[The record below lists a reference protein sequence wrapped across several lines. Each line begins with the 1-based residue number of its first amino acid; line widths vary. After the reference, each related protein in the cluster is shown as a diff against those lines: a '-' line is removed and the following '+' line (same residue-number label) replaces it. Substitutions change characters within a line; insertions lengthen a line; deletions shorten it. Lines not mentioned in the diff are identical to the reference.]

1 MKPLADRLR
10 PITLDDV
17 VGQKH
22 LIGNNKILRRIIEKK
37 EIPNMIFFGP
47 SGVGKTTIS
56 NIIASQT
63 DKKLFKLNATTASL
77 KDIEDITKS
86 LDSLYGYKGVVL
98 YLDEIQNFNKRQ
110 QQSLLSYLENGQI
123 TLIASTTENPYF
135 SVYSAIISR
144 CLIFEFKPLDSGD
157 IYSGLKNAINTLN
170 EEKSLNITYD
180 IDALKT
186 ISNMSK
192 GDLRKAINILD
203 ILIKSTLKHTI
214 HIDLNSV
221 LELNT
226 ESFFMDESK
235 YYDYIS
241 MLQKSIR
248 GSDTDAS
255 ILALGVL
262 LKTGHFD
269 DIIRRLLV
277 IASEDCGL
285 AMGNMYSS
293 FFSLIQSA
301 KLVGMPEAKII
312 LSHAVILLSTSPKSN
327 SAYTAISRAIDDI
340 EKKDIGSVLNHL
352 KDCHYEGAKKLGVK
366 GYKYPHDYPNN
377 YVKQEYMPENLKG
390 SVYYTP
396 GNNKYEKALKTYWDN
411 IKNHEVN

>member
-1 MKPLADRLR
+1 MRPLADKIR
-10 PITLDDV
+10 PKTLDNV

-56 NIIASQT
+56 NIIVNQT

-77 KDIEDITKS
+77 KDIEDITKN
-86 LDSLYGYKGVVL
+86 LDNLYGYNGVVL

-110 QQSLLSYLENGQI
+110 QQSLLSYIENGQI

-135 SVYSAIISR
+135 SVYSALISR
-144 CLIFEFKPLDSGD
+144 CLIFEFKPLNSDD
-157 IYSGLKNAINTLN
+157 IFLGLKNTINSLN
-170 EEKSLNITYD
+170 EQESLNISYD
-180 IDALKT
+180 IDALKK
-186 ISNMSK
+186 ISILSK

-203 ILIKSTLKHTI
+203 VLIKSNLRHNI
-214 HIDLNSV
+214 HIDLTSV

-226 ESFFMDESK
+226 ESFFMDQSK

-255 ILALGVL
+255 ILALSIL

-293 FFSLIQSA
+293 FFSLINAA
-301 KLVGMPEAKII
+301 KMVGMPEAKII
-312 LSHAVILLSTSPKSN
+312 LAHAVILLSTSPKSN
-327 SAYTAISRAIDDI
+327 SAYVAISKAFNDI
-340 EKKDIGSVLNHL
+340 EKKDIGPVLNHL
-352 KDCHYEGAKKLGVK
+352 RDCHYEGSKKLGIT
-366 GYKYPHDYPNN
+366 GYKYPHDYPNH
-377 YVKQEYMPENLKG
+377 YVKQDYMPDNLKG
-390 SVYYTP
+390 TTYYTP
-396 GNNKYEKALKTYWDN
+396 CDNKYENSLKEYWSK
-411 IKNHEVN
+411 IK

>member
-1 MKPLADRLR
+1 MRPLADKIR
-10 PITLDDV
+10 PKTLDNV

-56 NIIASQT
+56 NIIVNQT

-77 KDIEDITKS
+77 KDIEDITKN
-86 LDSLYGYKGVVL
+86 LDNLYGYNGVVL

-110 QQSLLSYLENGQI
+110 QQSLLSYIENGQI

-135 SVYSAIISR
+135 SVYSALISR
-144 CLIFEFKPLDSGD
+144 CLIFEFKPLNSDD
-157 IYSGLKNAINTLN
+157 IFLGLKNTINSLN
-170 EEKSLNITYD
+170 EQESLNISYD
-180 IDALKT
+180 IDALKK
-186 ISNMSK
+186 ISILSK

-203 ILIKSTLKHTI
+203 VLIKSNLKHNI
-214 HIDLNSV
+214 HIDLTSV

-255 ILALGVL
+255 ILALSVL

-293 FFSLIQSA
+293 FFSLINAA
-301 KLVGMPEAKII
+301 KMVGMPEAKII
-312 LSHAVILLSTSPKSN
+312 LAHAVILLSTSPKSN
-327 SAYTAISRAIDDI
+327 SAYVAISKAFNDI
-340 EKKDIGSVLNHL
+340 EKKDIGPVLNHL
-352 KDCHYEGAKKLGVK
+352 RDCHYEGSKKLGIT
-366 GYKYPHDYPNN
+366 GYKYPHDYPNH
-377 YVKQEYMPENLKG
+377 YVKQDYMPDNLKG
-390 SVYYTP
+390 TTYYTP
-396 GNNKYEKALKTYWDN
+396 CDNKYENSLKEYWSK
-411 IKNHEVN
+411 IK

>member
-1 MKPLADRLR
+1 MRPLADKIR
-10 PITLDDV
+10 PKTLDNV

-22 LIGNNKILRRIIEKK
+22 LIGSNKILRRIIEKK

-56 NIIASQT
+56 NIIVNQT

-77 KDIEDITKS
+77 KDIEDITKN
-86 LDSLYGYKGVVL
+86 LDNLYGYNGVVL

-110 QQSLLSYLENGQI
+110 QQSLLSYIENGQI

-135 SVYSAIISR
+135 SVYSALISR
-144 CLIFEFKPLDSGD
+144 CLIFEFKPLNSDD
-157 IYSGLKNAINTLN
+157 IFFGLKNTINSLN
-170 EEKSLNITYD
+170 EQESLNISYD
-180 IDALKT
+180 IDALKK
-186 ISNMSK
+186 ISILSK

-203 ILIKSTLKHTI
+203 VLIKSNLKHNI
-214 HIDLNSV
+214 HIDLTSV

-255 ILALGVL
+255 ILALSVL

-293 FFSLIQSA
+293 FFSLINAA
-301 KLVGMPEAKII
+301 KMVGMPEAKII
-312 LSHAVILLSTSPKSN
+312 LAHAVILLSTSPKSN
-327 SAYTAISRAIDDI
+327 SAYVAISKAFNDI
-340 EKKDIGSVLNHL
+340 EKKDIGPVLNHL
-352 KDCHYEGAKKLGVK
+352 RDCHYEGSKKLGIT
-366 GYKYPHDYPNN
+366 GYKYPHDYPNH
-377 YVKQEYMPENLKG
+377 YVKQDYMPNNLKG
-390 SVYYTP
+390 TTYYTP
-396 GNNKYEKALKTYWDN
+396 CDNKYENSLKEYWSK
-411 IKNHEVN
+411 IK

>member
-1 MKPLADRLR
+1 MRPLADKIR
-10 PITLDDV
+10 PKTLDNV

-22 LIGNNKILRRIIEKK
+22 LIGSNKILRRIIEKK

-56 NIIASQT
+56 NIIVNQT

-77 KDIEDITKS
+77 KDIEDITKN
-86 LDSLYGYKGVVL
+86 LDNLYGYNGVVL

-110 QQSLLSYLENGQI
+110 QQSLLSYIENGQI

-135 SVYSAIISR
+135 SVYSALISR
-144 CLIFEFKPLDSGD
+144 CLIFEFKPLNSDD
-157 IYSGLKNAINTLN
+157 IFFGLKNTINSLN
-170 EEKSLNITYD
+170 EQESLNISYD
-180 IDALKT
+180 IDALKK
-186 ISNMSK
+186 ISILSK

-203 ILIKSTLKHTI
+203 VLIKSNLKHNI
-214 HIDLNSV
+214 HIDLTSV

-255 ILALGVL
+255 ILALSVL

-293 FFSLIQSA
+293 FFSLINAA
-301 KLVGMPEAKII
+301 KMVGMPEAKII
-312 LSHAVILLSTSPKSN
+312 LAHAVILLSTSPKSN
-327 SAYTAISRAIDDI
+327 SAYVAISKAFNDI
-340 EKKDIGSVLNHL
+340 EKKDIGPVLNHL
-352 KDCHYEGAKKLGVK
+352 RDCHYEGSKKLGIT
-366 GYKYPHDYPNN
+366 GYKYPHDYPNH
-377 YVKQEYMPENLKG
+377 YVKQDYMPNNLKG
-390 SVYYTP
+390 TIYYTP
-396 GNNKYEKALKTYWDN
+396 CDNKYENSLKEYWSK
-411 IKNHEVN
+411 IK

>member
-1 MKPLADRLR
+1 MRPLADKIR
-10 PITLDDV
+10 PKTLDNV

-56 NIIASQT
+56 NIIVNQT

-77 KDIEDITKS
+77 KDIEDITKN
-86 LDSLYGYKGVVL
+86 LDNLYGYNGVVL

-110 QQSLLSYLENGQI
+110 QQSLLSYIENGQI

-135 SVYSAIISR
+135 SVYSALISR
-144 CLIFEFKPLDSGD
+144 CLIFEFKPLNSDD
-157 IYSGLKNAINTLN
+157 IFLGLKNTINSLN
-170 EEKSLNITYD
+170 EQESLNISYD
-180 IDALKT
+180 IDALKK
-186 ISNMSK
+186 ISILSK

-203 ILIKSTLKHTI
+203 VLIKSNLKHNI
-214 HIDLNSV
+214 HIDLTSV

-255 ILALGVL
+255 ILALSVL

-293 FFSLIQSA
+293 FFSLINA
-301 KLVGMPEAKII
+301 DKMVGMPEAKII
-312 LSHAVILLSTSPKSN
+312 LAHAVILLSTSPKSN
-327 SAYTAISRAIDDI
+327 SAYVAISKAFNDI
-340 EKKDIGSVLNHL
+340 EKKDIGPVLNHL
-352 KDCHYEGAKKLGVK
+352 RDCHYEGSKKLGIT
-366 GYKYPHDYPNN
+366 GYKYPHDYPNH
-377 YVKQEYMPENLKG
+377 YVKQDYMPDNLKG
-390 SVYYTP
+390 TTYYTP
-396 GNNKYEKALKTYWDN
+396 CDNKYENSLKEYWSK
-411 IKNHEVN
+411 IK

>member
-1 MKPLADRLR
+1 MRPLADKIR
-10 PITLDDV
+10 PKTLDNV

-56 NIIASQT
+56 NIIVNQI

-77 KDIEDITKS
+77 KDIEDITKN
-86 LDSLYGYKGVVL
+86 LDNLYGYNGVVL

-110 QQSLLSYLENGQI
+110 QQSLLSYIENGQI

-135 SVYSAIISR
+135 SVYSALISR
-144 CLIFEFKPLDSGD
+144 CLIFEFKPLNSDD
-157 IYSGLKNAINTLN
+157 IFLGLKNTINSLN
-170 EEKSLNITYD
+170 EQESLNISYD
-180 IDALKT
+180 IDALKK
-186 ISNMSK
+186 ISILSK

-203 ILIKSTLKHTI
+203 VLIKSNLRHNI
-214 HIDLNSV
+214 HIDLTSV

-226 ESFFMDESK
+226 ESFFMDQSK

-255 ILALGVL
+255 ILALSVL

-293 FFSLIQSA
+293 FFSLINAA
-301 KLVGMPEAKII
+301 KMVGMPEAKII
-312 LSHAVILLSTSPKSN
+312 LAHAVILLSTSPKSN
-327 SAYTAISRAIDDI
+327 SAYVAISKAFNDI
-340 EKKDIGSVLNHL
+340 EKKDIGPVLNHL
-352 KDCHYEGAKKLGVK
+352 RDCHYEGSKKLGIT
-366 GYKYPHDYPNN
+366 GYKYPHDYPNH
-377 YVKQEYMPENLKG
+377 YVKQDYMPDNLKG
-390 SVYYTP
+390 TTYYTP
-396 GNNKYEKALKTYWDN
+396 CDNKYENSLKEYWSK
-411 IKNHEVN
+411 IK

>member
-1 MKPLADRLR
+1 MRPLADKIR
-10 PITLDDV
+10 PKTLDNV

-56 NIIASQT
+56 NIIVNQT

-77 KDIEDITKS
+77 KDIEDITKN
-86 LDSLYGYKGVVL
+86 LDNLYGYNGVVL

-110 QQSLLSYLENGQI
+110 QQSLLSYIENGQI

-135 SVYSAIISR
+135 SVYSALISR
-144 CLIFEFKPLDSGD
+144 CLIFEFKPLNSDD
-157 IYSGLKNAINTLN
+157 IFLGLKNTINSLN
-170 EEKSLNITYD
+170 EQESLNISYD
-180 IDALKT
+180 IDALKK
-186 ISNMSK
+186 ISILSK

-203 ILIKSTLKHTI
+203 VLIKSNLKHNI
-214 HIDLNSV
+214 HIDLTSV

-255 ILALGVL
+255 ILALSVL

-293 FFSLIQSA
+293 FFSLINAA
-301 KLVGMPEAKII
+301 KMVGMPEAKII
-312 LSHAVILLSTSPKSN
+312 LAHAVILLSTSPKSN
-327 SAYTAISRAIDDI
+327 SAYVAISKAFNDI
-340 EKKDIGSVLNHL
+340 EKKDIGPVLNHL
-352 KDCHYEGAKKLGVK
+352 RDCHYEGSKKLGIT
-366 GYKYPHDYPNN
+366 GYKYPHDYPNH
-377 YVKQEYMPENLKG
+377 YVKQDYMPDNLRG
-390 SVYYTP
+390 TTYYTP
-396 GNNKYEKALKTYWDN
+396 CDNKYENSLKEYWSK
-411 IKNHEVN
+411 IK

>member
-1 MKPLADRLR
+1 MKPLADILR
-10 PITLDDV
+10 PKTLDDV

-22 LIGNNKILRRIIEKK
+22 LIGKNKILRRIIEKK

-47 SGVGKTTIS
+47 SGIGKTTIS
-56 NIIASQT
+56 NIIANQT

-86 LDSLYGYKGVVL
+86 LDSLYGYNGVVL

-144 CLIFEFKPLDSGD
+144 CLIFEFKPLDTED
-157 IYSGLKNAINTLN
+157 ICLGIKNAINVLN
-170 EEKSLNITYD
+170 NKDNLNISYD
-180 IDALKT
+180 VEALKT
-186 ISNMSK
+186 ISTMAK

-203 ILIKSTLKHTI
+203 ILIKSNLKHSL
-214 HIDLNSV
+214 HIDLHSI

-235 YYDYIS
+235 YYDYLS

-293 FFSLIQSA
+293 FFSLIQAA
-301 KLVGMPEAKII
+301 KMVGMPEAKII

-327 SAYTAISRAIDDI
+327 SSYTAISKAMSDV
-340 EKKDIGSVLNHL
+340 EKKDIGQVLNHL

-390 SVYYTP
+390 SIYYTP
-396 GNNKYEKALKTYWDN
+396 GNNKYETALKAYWDK
-411 IKNHEVN
+411 IKSQN

>member
-1 MKPLADRLR
+1 MRPLADKIR
-10 PITLDDV
+10 PKTLDNV

-56 NIIASQT
+56 NIIVNQT

-77 KDIEDITKS
+77 KDIEDITKN
-86 LDSLYGYKGVVL
+86 LDNLYGYNGVVL

-110 QQSLLSYLENGQI
+110 QQSLLSYIENGQI

-135 SVYSAIISR
+135 SVYSALISR
-144 CLIFEFKPLDSGD
+144 CLIFEFKPLNSDD
-157 IYSGLKNAINTLN
+157 IFLGLKNTINSLN
-170 EEKSLNITYD
+170 EQESLNISYD
-180 IDALKT
+180 IDALKK
-186 ISNMSK
+186 ISILSK

-203 ILIKSTLKHTI
+203 VLIKSNLRHNI
-214 HIDLNSV
+214 HIDLTSV

-226 ESFFMDESK
+226 ESFFMDQSK

-255 ILALGVL
+255 ILALSVL

-293 FFSLIQSA
+293 FFSLINAA
-301 KLVGMPEAKII
+301 KMVGMPEAKII
-312 LSHAVILLSTSPKSN
+312 LAHAVILLSTSPKSN
-327 SAYTAISRAIDDI
+327 SAYVTISKAFNDI
-340 EKKDIGSVLNHL
+340 EKKDIGPVLNHL
-352 KDCHYEGAKKLGVK
+352 RDCHYEGSKKLGIT
-366 GYKYPHDYPNN
+366 GYKYPHDYPNH
-377 YVKQEYMPENLKG
+377 YVKQDYMPDNLKG
-390 SVYYTP
+390 TTYYTP
-396 GNNKYEKALKTYWDN
+396 CDNKYENSLKEYWSK
-411 IKNHEVN
+411 IK

>member
-1 MKPLADRLR
+1 MRPLADKIR
-10 PITLDDV
+10 PKTLDNV

-56 NIIASQT
+56 NIIVNQT

-77 KDIEDITKS
+77 KDIEDITKN
-86 LDSLYGYKGVVL
+86 LDNLYGYNGVVL

-110 QQSLLSYLENGQI
+110 QQSLLSYIENGQI

-135 SVYSAIISR
+135 SVYSALISR
-144 CLIFEFKPLDSGD
+144 CLIFEFKPLNSDD
-157 IYSGLKNAINTLN
+157 IFLGLKNTINSLN
-170 EEKSLNITYD
+170 EQESLNISYD
-180 IDALKT
+180 IDALKK
-186 ISNMSK
+186 ISILSK

-203 ILIKSTLKHTI
+203 VLIKSNLRHNI
-214 HIDLNSV
+214 HIDLTSV

-226 ESFFMDESK
+226 ESFFMDQSK

-255 ILALGVL
+255 ILALSVL

-293 FFSLIQSA
+293 FFSLINAA
-301 KLVGMPEAKII
+301 KMVGMPEAKII
-312 LSHAVILLSTSPKSN
+312 LAHAVILLSTSPNSN
-327 SAYTAISRAIDDI
+327 SAYVAISKAFNDI
-340 EKKDIGSVLNHL
+340 EKKDIGPVLNHL
-352 KDCHYEGAKKLGVK
+352 RDCHYEGSKKLGIT
-366 GYKYPHDYPNN
+366 GYKYPHDYPNH
-377 YVKQEYMPENLKG
+377 YVKQDYMPDNLKG
-390 SVYYTP
+390 TTYYTP
-396 GNNKYEKALKTYWDN
+396 CDNKYENSLKEYWSK
-411 IKNHEVN
+411 IR

>member
-1 MKPLADRLR
+1 MRPLADKIR
-10 PITLDDV
+10 PKTLDNV

-56 NIIASQT
+56 NIIVNQT

-77 KDIEDITKS
+77 KDIEDITKN
-86 LDSLYGYKGVVL
+86 LDNLYGYNGVVL

-110 QQSLLSYLENGQI
+110 QQSLLSYIENGQI

-135 SVYSAIISR
+135 SVYSALISR
-144 CLIFEFKPLDSGD
+144 CLIFEFKPLNSDD
-157 IYSGLKNAINTLN
+157 IFLGLKNTINSLN
-170 EEKSLNITYD
+170 EQESLNISYD
-180 IDALKT
+180 IDALKK
-186 ISNMSK
+186 ISILSK

-203 ILIKSTLKHTI
+203 VLIKSNLRHNI
-214 HIDLNSV
+214 HIDLTSV

-226 ESFFMDESK
+226 ESFFMDQSK

-255 ILALGVL
+255 ILALSVL

-293 FFSLIQSA
+293 FFSLINAA
-301 KLVGMPEAKII
+301 KMVGMPEAKII
-312 LSHAVILLSTSPKSN
+312 LAHAVILLSTSPKSN
-327 SAYTAISRAIDDI
+327 SAYVAISKAFNDI
-340 EKKDIGSVLNHL
+340 EKKDIGPVLNHL
-352 KDCHYEGAKKLGVK
+352 RDCHYEGSKKLGIT
-366 GYKYPHDYPNN
+366 GYKYPHDYPNH
-377 YVKQEYMPENLKG
+377 YVKQDYMPDNLRG
-390 SVYYTP
+390 TTYYTP
-396 GNNKYEKALKTYWDN
+396 CDNKYENSLKEYWSK
-411 IKNHEVN
+411 IK

>member
-1 MKPLADRLR
+1 MRPLADKIR
-10 PITLDDV
+10 PKTLDNV

-56 NIIASQT
+56 NIIVNQT

-77 KDIEDITKS
+77 KDIEDITKN
-86 LDSLYGYKGVVL
+86 LDNLYGYNGVVL

-110 QQSLLSYLENGQI
+110 QQSLLSYIENGQI

-135 SVYSAIISR
+135 SVYSALISR
-144 CLIFEFKPLDSGD
+144 CLIFEFKPLNSDD
-157 IYSGLKNAINTLN
+157 IFLGLKNTINSLS
-170 EEKSLNITYD
+170 EQESLNISYD
-180 IDALKT
+180 IDALKK
-186 ISNMSK
+186 ISILSK

-203 ILIKSTLKHTI
+203 VLIKSNLRHNI
-214 HIDLNSV
+214 HIDLTSV

-226 ESFFMDESK
+226 ESFFMDQSK

-255 ILALGVL
+255 ILALSIL

-293 FFSLIQSA
+293 FFSLINAA
-301 KLVGMPEAKII
+301 KMVGMPEAKII
-312 LSHAVILLSTSPKSN
+312 LAHAVILLSTSPKSN
-327 SAYTAISRAIDDI
+327 SAYVAISKAFNDI
-340 EKKDIGSVLNHL
+340 EKKDIGPVLNHL
-352 KDCHYEGAKKLGVK
+352 RDCHYEGSKKLGIT
-366 GYKYPHDYPNN
+366 GYKYPHDYPNH
-377 YVKQEYMPENLKG
+377 YVKQDYMPDNLKG
-390 SVYYTP
+390 TTYYTP
-396 GNNKYEKALKTYWDN
+396 CDNKYENSLKEYWSK
-411 IKNHEVN
+411 IK

>member
-10 PITLDDV
+10 PKTLDTV
-17 VGQKH
+17 VGQTH
-22 LIGNNKILRRIIEKK
+22 LIGKNKILRRIIEKK

-56 NIIASQT
+56 NIIANQT

-110 QQSLLSYLENGQI
+110 QQSLLSYLESGQI

-144 CLIFEFKPLDSGD
+144 CLIFEFKPLNSED

-170 EEKSLNITYD
+170 TEESLNITFD
-180 IDALKT
+180 ADALNT
-186 ISNMSK
+186 ISNMAK

-203 ILIKSTLKHTI
+203 VLIKSNLKHNI
-214 HIDLNSV
+214 HIDLDSV

-262 LKTGHFD
+262 LKTGHFE

-301 KLVGMPEAKII
+301 KMVGMPEAKII

-396 GNNKYEKALKTYWDN
+396 GNNKYEKALKAYWN
-411 IKNHEVN
+411 KIKDDTLN

>member
-1 MKPLADRLR
+1 MRPLADKIR
-10 PITLDDV
+10 PKTLDNV

-56 NIIASQT
+56 NIIVNQT

-77 KDIEDITKS
+77 KDIEDITKN
-86 LDSLYGYKGVVL
+86 LDNLYGYNGVVL

-110 QQSLLSYLENGQI
+110 QQSLLSYIENGQI

-135 SVYSAIISR
+135 SVYSALISR
-144 CLIFEFKPLDSGD
+144 CLIFEFKPLNSDD
-157 IYSGLKNAINTLN
+157 IFLGLKNTINSLN
-170 EEKSLNITYD
+170 EQESLNISYD
-180 IDALKT
+180 IDALKK
-186 ISNMSK
+186 ISILSK
-192 GDLRKAINILD
+192 GDLRNAINILD
-203 ILIKSTLKHTI
+203 VLIKSNLRHNI
-214 HIDLNSV
+214 HIDLTSV

-226 ESFFMDESK
+226 ESFFMDQSK

-255 ILALGVL
+255 ILALSVL

-293 FFSLIQSA
+293 FFSLINAA
-301 KLVGMPEAKII
+301 KMVGMPEAKII
-312 LSHAVILLSTSPKSN
+312 LAHAVILLSTSPKSN
-327 SAYTAISRAIDDI
+327 SAYVAISKAFNDI
-340 EKKDIGSVLNHL
+340 EKKDIGPVLNHL
-352 KDCHYEGAKKLGVK
+352 RDCHYEGSKKLGIT
-366 GYKYPHDYPNN
+366 GYKYPHDYPNH
-377 YVKQEYMPENLKG
+377 YVKQDYMPDNLKG
-390 SVYYTP
+390 TTYYTP
-396 GNNKYEKALKTYWDN
+396 CDNKYENSLKEYWSK
-411 IKNHEVN
+411 IK

>member
-1 MKPLADRLR
+1 MKPLADKIR
-10 PITLDDV
+10 PKTLDNV

-56 NIIASQT
+56 NIIVNQT

-77 KDIEDITKS
+77 KDIEDITKN
-86 LDSLYGYKGVVL
+86 LDNLYSYNGVVL

-110 QQSLLSYLENGQI
+110 QQSLLSYIENGQI

-135 SVYSAIISR
+135 SVYSALISR
-144 CLIFEFKPLDSGD
+144 CLIFEFKPLNSDD
-157 IYSGLKNAINTLN
+157 IFLGLKNTINSLN
-170 EEKSLNITYD
+170 EQESLNISYD
-180 IDALKT
+180 IDALKK
-186 ISNMSK
+186 ISILSK

-203 ILIKSTLKHTI
+203 VLIKSNLRHNI
-214 HIDLNSV
+214 HIDLTSV

-226 ESFFMDESK
+226 ESFFMDQSK

-255 ILALGVL
+255 ILALSVL

-293 FFSLIQSA
+293 FFSLINAA
-301 KLVGMPEAKII
+301 KMVGMPEAKII
-312 LSHAVILLSTSPKSN
+312 LAHAVILLSTSPKSN
-327 SAYTAISRAIDDI
+327 SAYVAISKAFNDI
-340 EKKDIGSVLNHL
+340 EKKDIGPVLNHL
-352 KDCHYEGAKKLGVK
+352 RDCHYEGSKKLGIT
-366 GYKYPHDYPNN
+366 GYKYPHDYPNH
-377 YVKQEYMPENLKG
+377 YVKQDYMPDNLKG
-390 SVYYTP
+390 TTYYTP
-396 GNNKYEKALKTYWDN
+396 CNNKYENSLKEYWSK
-411 IKNHEVN
+411 IK

>member
-1 MKPLADRLR
+1 MRPLADKIR
-10 PITLDDV
+10 PKTLDNV

-22 LIGNNKILRRIIEKK
+22 LIGSNKILRRIIEKK

-56 NIIASQT
+56 NIIVNQT

-77 KDIEDITKS
+77 KDIEDITKN
-86 LDSLYGYKGVVL
+86 LDNLYGYNGVVL

-110 QQSLLSYLENGQI
+110 QQSLLSYIENGQI

-135 SVYSAIISR
+135 SVYSALLSR
-144 CLIFEFKPLDSGD
+144 CLIFEFKPLNSDD
-157 IYSGLKNAINTLN
+157 IFLGLKNTINSLN
-170 EEKSLNITYD
+170 EQESLNISYD
-180 IDALKT
+180 IDALKK
-186 ISNMSK
+186 ISILSK

-203 ILIKSTLKHTI
+203 VLIKSNLKHNI
-214 HIDLNSV
+214 HIDLTSV

-255 ILALGVL
+255 ILALSVL

-293 FFSLIQSA
+293 FFSLINAA
-301 KLVGMPEAKII
+301 KMVGMPEAKII
-312 LSHAVILLSTSPKSN
+312 LAHAVILLSTSPKSN
-327 SAYTAISRAIDDI
+327 SAYVAISKAFNDI
-340 EKKDIGSVLNHL
+340 EKKDIGPVLNHL
-352 KDCHYEGAKKLGVK
+352 RDCHYEGSKKLGIT
-366 GYKYPHDYPNN
+366 GYKYPHDYPNH
-377 YVKQEYMPENLKG
+377 YVKQDYMPDNLKG
-390 SVYYTP
+390 TTYYTP
-396 GNNKYEKALKTYWDN
+396 CDNKYENSLKEYWSK
-411 IKNHEVN
+411 IK

>member
-1 MKPLADRLR
+1 MRPLADKIR
-10 PITLDDV
+10 PKTLDNV

-22 LIGNNKILRRIIEKK
+22 LIGSNKILRRIIEKK

-56 NIIASQT
+56 NIIVNQT

-77 KDIEDITKS
+77 KDIEDITKN
-86 LDSLYGYKGVVL
+86 LDNLYGYNGVVL

-110 QQSLLSYLENGQI
+110 QQSLLSYIENGQI

-135 SVYSAIISR
+135 SVYSALISR
-144 CLIFEFKPLDSGD
+144 CLIFEFKPLNSDD
-157 IYSGLKNAINTLN
+157 IFFGLKNTINSLN
-170 EEKSLNITYD
+170 EQESLNISYD
-180 IDALKT
+180 IDALKK
-186 ISNMSK
+186 ISILSK

-203 ILIKSTLKHTI
+203 VLIKSNLKHNI
-214 HIDLNSV
+214 HIDLTSV

-255 ILALGVL
+255 ILALSVL
-262 LKTGHFD
+262 LKTGHFE

-293 FFSLIQSA
+293 FFSLINAA
-301 KLVGMPEAKII
+301 KMVGMPEAKII
-312 LSHAVILLSTSPKSN
+312 LAHAVILLSTSPKSN
-327 SAYTAISRAIDDI
+327 SAYVAISKAFNDI
-340 EKKDIGSVLNHL
+340 EKKDIGPVLNHL
-352 KDCHYEGAKKLGVK
+352 RDCHYEESKKLGIT
-366 GYKYPHDYPNN
+366 GYKYPHDYPNH
-377 YVKQEYMPENLKG
+377 YVKQDYMPNNLKG
-390 SVYYTP
+390 TIYYTP
-396 GNNKYEKALKTYWDN
+396 CDNKYENSLKEYWSK
-411 IKNHEVN
+411 IK

>member
-1 MKPLADRLR
+1 MRPLADKIR
-10 PITLDDV
+10 PKTLDNV

-56 NIIASQT
+56 NIIVNQT

-77 KDIEDITKS
+77 KDIEDITKN
-86 LDSLYGYKGVVL
+86 LDNLYGYNGVVL

-110 QQSLLSYLENGQI
+110 QQSLLSYIENGQI

-135 SVYSAIISR
+135 SVYSALISR
-144 CLIFEFKPLDSGD
+144 CLIFEFKPLNSDD
-157 IYSGLKNAINTLN
+157 IFLGLKNTINSLN
-170 EEKSLNITYD
+170 EQESLNISYD
-180 IDALKT
+180 IDALKK
-186 ISNMSK
+186 ISILSK

-203 ILIKSTLKHTI
+203 VLIKSNLRHNI
-214 HIDLNSV
+214 HIDLTSV

-226 ESFFMDESK
+226 ESFFMDQSR

-255 ILALGVL
+255 ILALSVL

-293 FFSLIQSA
+293 FFSLINAA
-301 KLVGMPEAKII
+301 KMVGMPEAKII
-312 LSHAVILLSTSPKSN
+312 LAHAVILLSTSPKSN
-327 SAYTAISRAIDDI
+327 SAYVAISKAFNDI
-340 EKKDIGSVLNHL
+340 EKKDIGPVLNHL
-352 KDCHYEGAKKLGVK
+352 RDCHYEGSKKLGIT
-366 GYKYPHDYPNN
+366 GYKYPHDYPNH
-377 YVKQEYMPENLKG
+377 YVKQDYMPDNLKG
-390 SVYYTP
+390 TTYYTP
-396 GNNKYEKALKTYWDN
+396 CDNKYENSLKEYWSK
-411 IKNHEVN
+411 IR

>member
-1 MKPLADRLR
+1 MRPLADKIR
-10 PITLDDV
+10 PKTLDNV

-37 EIPNMIFFGP
+37 EISNMIFFGP

-56 NIIASQT
+56 NIIVNQT

-77 KDIEDITKS
+77 KDIEDITKN
-86 LDSLYGYKGVVL
+86 LDNLYGYNGVVL

-110 QQSLLSYLENGQI
+110 QQSLLSYIENGQI

-135 SVYSAIISR
+135 SVYSALISR
-144 CLIFEFKPLDSGD
+144 CLIFEFKPLNSDD
-157 IYSGLKNAINTLN
+157 IFLGLKNTINSLN
-170 EEKSLNITYD
+170 EQESLNISYD
-180 IDALKT
+180 IDALKK
-186 ISNMSK
+186 ISILSK

-203 ILIKSTLKHTI
+203 VFIKSNLRHNI
-214 HIDLNSV
+214 HIDLTSV

-226 ESFFMDESK
+226 KSCFMDQSK

-255 ILALGVL
+255 ILALSVL

-277 IASEDCGL
+277 IASEDCSL

-293 FFSLIQSA
+293 FFSLINAA
-301 KLVGMPEAKII
+301 KMVGMPEAKII
-312 LSHAVILLSTSPKSN
+312 LAHAVILLSTSPKSN
-327 SAYTAISRAIDDI
+327 SAYVAISKAFNDI
-340 EKKDIGSVLNHL
+340 EKKDIGPVLNHL
-352 KDCHYEGAKKLGVK
+352 RDCHYEGSKKLGIT
-366 GYKYPHDYPNN
+366 GYKYPHDYPNH
-377 YVKQEYMPENLKG
+377 YVKQDYMPDNLKG
-390 SVYYTP
+390 TTYYTP
-396 GNNKYEKALKTYWDN
+396 CDNKYENSLKEYWSK
-411 IKNHEVN
+411 IK

>member
-1 MKPLADRLR
+1 MRPLADKIR
-10 PITLDDV
+10 PKTLDNV

-56 NIIASQT
+56 NIIVNQT
-63 DKKLFKLNATTASL
+63 DKNLFKLNATTASL
-77 KDIEDITKS
+77 KDIEDITKN
-86 LDSLYGYKGVVL
+86 LDNLYGYNGVVL

-110 QQSLLSYLENGQI
+110 QQSLLSYIENGQI

-135 SVYSAIISR
+135 SVYSALISR
-144 CLIFEFKPLDSGD
+144 CLIFEFKPLNSDD
-157 IYSGLKNAINTLN
+157 IFLGLKNTINSLN
-170 EEKSLNITYD
+170 EQESLNISYD
-180 IDALKT
+180 IDALKK
-186 ISNMSK
+186 ISILSK

-203 ILIKSTLKHTI
+203 VLIKSNLRHNI
-214 HIDLNSV
+214 HIDLTSV

-226 ESFFMDESK
+226 ESFFMDQSK

-255 ILALGVL
+255 ILALSVL

-293 FFSLIQSA
+293 FFSLINAA
-301 KLVGMPEAKII
+301 KMVGMPEAKII
-312 LSHAVILLSTSPKSN
+312 LAHAVILLSTSPKSN
-327 SAYTAISRAIDDI
+327 SAYVAISKAFNDI
-340 EKKDIGSVLNHL
+340 EKKDIGPVLNHL
-352 KDCHYEGAKKLGVK
+352 RDCHYEGSKKLGIT
-366 GYKYPHDYPNN
+366 GYKYPHDYPNH
-377 YVKQEYMPENLKG
+377 YVKQDYMPDNLKG
-390 SVYYTP
+390 TTYYTP
-396 GNNKYEKALKTYWDN
+396 CDNKYENSLKEYWSK
-411 IKNHEVN
+411 IK

>member
-1 MKPLADRLR
+1 MRPLADKIR
-10 PITLDDV
+10 PKTLDNV

-56 NIIASQT
+56 NIIVNQT

-77 KDIEDITKS
+77 KDIEDITKN
-86 LDSLYGYKGVVL
+86 LDNLYGYNGVVL

-110 QQSLLSYLENGQI
+110 QQSLLSYIENGQI

-135 SVYSAIISR
+135 SVYSALISR
-144 CLIFEFKPLDSGD
+144 CLIFEFKPLNSDD
-157 IYSGLKNAINTLN
+157 IFLGLKNTINSLN
-170 EEKSLNITYD
+170 EQESLNISYD
-180 IDALKT
+180 IDALKK
-186 ISNMSK
+186 ISILSK

-203 ILIKSTLKHTI
+203 VLIKSNLKHNI
-214 HIDLNSV
+214 HIDLTSV

-255 ILALGVL
+255 ILALSVL

-293 FFSLIQSA
+293 FFSLINAA
-301 KLVGMPEAKII
+301 KMVGMPEAKII
-312 LSHAVILLSTSPKSN
+312 LAHAVILLSTSPKSN
-327 SAYTAISRAIDDI
+327 SAYVAISKAFNDI
-340 EKKDIGSVLNHL
+340 EKKDIGPVLNHL
-352 KDCHYEGAKKLGVK
+352 RNCHYEGSKKLGIT
-366 GYKYPHDYPNN
+366 GYKYPHDYPNH
-377 YVKQEYMPENLKG
+377 YVKQDYMPDNLKG
-390 SVYYTP
+390 TTYYTP
-396 GNNKYEKALKTYWDN
+396 CDNKYENSLKEYWSK
-411 IKNHEVN
+411 IK

>member
-1 MKPLADRLR
+1 MRPLADKIR
-10 PITLDDV
+10 PKTLDNV

-56 NIIASQT
+56 NIIVNQT

-77 KDIEDITKS
+77 KDIEDITKN
-86 LDSLYGYKGVVL
+86 LDNLYGYNGVVL

-110 QQSLLSYLENGQI
+110 QQSLLSYIENGQI

-135 SVYSAIISR
+135 SVYSALISR
-144 CLIFEFKPLDSGD
+144 CLIFEFKPLNSDD
-157 IYSGLKNAINTLN
+157 IFLGLKNTINSLN
-170 EEKSLNITYD
+170 EQESLNISYD
-180 IDALKT
+180 IDALKK
-186 ISNMSK
+186 ISILSK

-203 ILIKSTLKHTI
+203 VLIKSNLKHNI
-214 HIDLNSV
+214 HIDLTSV

-255 ILALGVL
+255 ILALSIL

-293 FFSLIQSA
+293 FFSLINAA
-301 KLVGMPEAKII
+301 KMVGMPEAKII
-312 LSHAVILLSTSPKSN
+312 LAHAVILLSTSPKSN
-327 SAYTAISRAIDDI
+327 SAYVAISKAFNDI
-340 EKKDIGSVLNHL
+340 EKKDIGPVLNHL
-352 KDCHYEGAKKLGVK
+352 RNCHYEGSKKLGIT
-366 GYKYPHDYPNN
+366 GYKYPHDYPNH
-377 YVKQEYMPENLKG
+377 YVKQDYMPDNLKG
-390 SVYYTP
+390 TTYYTP
-396 GNNKYEKALKTYWDN
+396 CYNKYENSLKEYWSK
-411 IKNHEVN
+411 IK

>member
-10 PITLDDV
+10 PKTLDEV

-22 LIGNNKILRRIIEKK
+22 LIGNNKILNRIIKNK
-37 EIPNMIFFGP
+37 QIPNMIFFGP

-56 NIIASQT
+56 NIIANQT

-77 KDIEDITKS
+77 KDIEEITKS
-86 LDSLYGYKGVVL
+86 LDTLYGFNGIVL

-135 SVYSAIISR
+135 SVYSSILSR
-144 CLIFEFKPLDSGD
+144 CLIFEFKPLDNED
-157 IYSGLKNAINTLN
+157 IVLGLKNAISTLKN
-170 EEKSLNITYD
+170 EINITYD
-180 IDALKT
+180 IGALKT
-186 ISNMSK
+186 ISNIAK
-192 GDLRKAINILD
+192 GDLRKALNILD
-203 ILIKSTLKHTI
+203 ILIKSNLNHEI
-214 HIDLNSV
+214 HIDLDSV

-226 ESFFMDESK
+226 NSFFMDESK

-248 GSDTDAS
+248 GSDVDAS

-269 DIIRRLLV
+269 DIIRRLLI

-285 AMGNMYSS
+285 AMGNMYST
-293 FFSLIQSA
+293 FFSLINAA
-301 KLVGMPEAKII
+301 KMVGMPEARII

-327 SAYTAISRAIDDI
+327 SAYTAISKAFYDI
-340 EKKDIGSVLNHL
+340 ENKDIGPVLNHL
-352 KDCHYEGAKKLGVK
+352 KDCHYDGAKKLGVT

-377 YVKQEYMPENLKG
+377 YVKQDYMPDNLKG
-390 SVYYTP
+390 TIYYTP
-396 GNNKYEKALKTYWDN
+396 CDNKYENSLKNYWDK
-411 IKNHEVN
+411 IKNNNSN

>member
-1 MKPLADRLR
+1 MRPLADKIR
-10 PITLDDV
+10 PKTLDNV

-56 NIIASQT
+56 NIIVNQT

-77 KDIEDITKS
+77 KDIEDITKN
-86 LDSLYGYKGVVL
+86 LDNLYGYNGVVL

-110 QQSLLSYLENGQI
+110 QQSLLSYIENGQI

-135 SVYSAIISR
+135 SVYSALISR
-144 CLIFEFKPLDSGD
+144 CLIFEFKLLNSDD
-157 IYSGLKNAINTLN
+157 IFLGLKNTINSLN
-170 EEKSLNITYD
+170 EQESLNISYD
-180 IDALKT
+180 IDALKK
-186 ISNMSK
+186 ISILSK

-203 ILIKSTLKHTI
+203 VLIKSNLKHNI
-214 HIDLNSV
+214 HIDLTSV

-255 ILALGVL
+255 ILALSVL

-293 FFSLIQSA
+293 FFSLINAA
-301 KLVGMPEAKII
+301 KMVGMPEAKII
-312 LSHAVILLSTSPKSN
+312 LAHAVILLSTSPKSN
-327 SAYTAISRAIDDI
+327 SAYVAISKAFNDI
-340 EKKDIGSVLNHL
+340 EKKDIGPVLNHL
-352 KDCHYEGAKKLGVK
+352 RDCHYEGSKKLGIT
-366 GYKYPHDYPNN
+366 GYKYPHDYPNH
-377 YVKQEYMPENLKG
+377 YVKQDYMPDNLKG
-390 SVYYTP
+390 TTYYTP
-396 GNNKYEKALKTYWDN
+396 CDNKYENSLKEYWSK
-411 IKNHEVN
+411 IK

>member
-1 MKPLADRLR
+1 MRPLADKIR
-10 PITLDDV
+10 PKTLDNV

-56 NIIASQT
+56 NIIVNQT

-77 KDIEDITKS
+77 KDIEDITKN
-86 LDSLYGYKGVVL
+86 LDNLYGYNGVVL

-110 QQSLLSYLENGQI
+110 QQSLLSYIENGQI

-135 SVYSAIISR
+135 SVYSALISR
-144 CLIFEFKPLDSGD
+144 CLIFEFKPLNSDD
-157 IYSGLKNAINTLN
+157 IFLGLKNTINSLN
-170 EEKSLNITYD
+170 EQESLNISYD
-180 IDALKT
+180 IDALKK
-186 ISNMSK
+186 ISILSK

-203 ILIKSTLKHTI
+203 VLIKSNLRHNI
-214 HIDLNSV
+214 HIDLTSV

-226 ESFFMDESK
+226 ESFFMDQSK

-255 ILALGVL
+255 ILALSVL

-293 FFSLIQSA
+293 FFSLINAA
-301 KLVGMPEAKII
+301 KMVGMPEAKII
-312 LSHAVILLSTSPKSN
+312 LAHAVILLSTSPKSN
-327 SAYTAISRAIDDI
+327 SAYVAISKAFNDI
-340 EKKDIGSVLNHL
+340 EKKDIRPVLNHL
-352 KDCHYEGAKKLGVK
+352 RDCHYEGSKKLGIT
-366 GYKYPHDYPNN
+366 GYKYPHDYPNH
-377 YVKQEYMPENLKG
+377 YVKQDYMPDNLKG
-390 SVYYTP
+390 TTYYTP
-396 GNNKYEKALKTYWDN
+396 CDNKYENSLKEYWSK
-411 IKNHEVN
+411 IK

>member
-1 MKPLADRLR
+1 MRPLADKIR
-10 PITLDDV
+10 PKTLDDV

-56 NIIASQT
+56 NIIVNQT

-77 KDIEDITKS
+77 KDIEDITKN
-86 LDSLYGYKGVVL
+86 LDNLYGYNGVVL

-110 QQSLLSYLENGQI
+110 QQSLLSYIENGQI

-135 SVYSAIISR
+135 SVYSALISR
-144 CLIFEFKPLDSGD
+144 CLIFEFKPLNSDD
-157 IYSGLKNAINTLN
+157 IFLGLKNTINSLN
-170 EEKSLNITYD
+170 EQESLNISYD
-180 IDALKT
+180 IDALKK
-186 ISNMSK
+186 ISILSK

-203 ILIKSTLKHTI
+203 VLIKSNLRHNI
-214 HIDLNSV
+214 HIDLTSV

-226 ESFFMDESK
+226 ESFFMDQSK

-255 ILALGVL
+255 ILALSVL

-293 FFSLIQSA
+293 FFSLINAA
-301 KLVGMPEAKII
+301 KMVGMPEAKII
-312 LSHAVILLSTSPKSN
+312 LAHAVILLSTSPKSN
-327 SAYTAISRAIDDI
+327 SAYVAISKAFNDI
-340 EKKDIGSVLNHL
+340 EKKDIGPVLNHL
-352 KDCHYEGAKKLGVK
+352 RDCHYEGSKKLGIT
-366 GYKYPHDYPNN
+366 GYKYPHDYPNH
-377 YVKQEYMPENLKG
+377 YVKQDYMPDNLKG
-390 SVYYTP
+390 TTYYTP
-396 GNNKYEKALKTYWDN
+396 CDNKYENSLKEYWSK
-411 IKNHEVN
+411 IK

>member
-1 MKPLADRLR
+1 MRPLADKIR
-10 PITLDDV
+10 PKTLDNV

-56 NIIASQT
+56 NIIVNQT

-77 KDIEDITKS
+77 KDIEDITKN
-86 LDSLYGYKGVVL
+86 LDNLYGYNGVVL

-110 QQSLLSYLENGQI
+110 QQSLLSYIENGQI

-135 SVYSAIISR
+135 SVYSALISR
-144 CLIFEFKPLDSGD
+144 CLIFEFKPLNSDD
-157 IYSGLKNAINTLN
+157 IFLGLKNTINSLN
-170 EEKSLNITYD
+170 EQESLNISYD
-180 IDALKT
+180 IDALKK
-186 ISNMSK
+186 ISILSK

-203 ILIKSTLKHTI
+203 VLIKSNLRHNI
-214 HIDLNSV
+214 HIDLTSV

-226 ESFFMDESK
+226 ESFFMDQSK

-255 ILALGVL
+255 ILALSVL

-293 FFSLIQSA
+293 FFSLINAA
-301 KLVGMPEAKII
+301 KMVGMPEAKII
-312 LSHAVILLSTSPKSN
+312 LAHAVILLSTSPKSN
-327 SAYTAISRAIDDI
+327 SAYVAISKAFNDI
-340 EKKDIGSVLNHL
+340 EKKDIGPVLNHL
-352 KDCHYEGAKKLGVK
+352 RDCYYEGSKKLGIT
-366 GYKYPHDYPNN
+366 GYKYPHDYPNH
-377 YVKQEYMPENLKG
+377 YVKQDYMPDNLKG
-390 SVYYTP
+390 TTYYTP
-396 GNNKYEKALKTYWDN
+396 CDNKYENSLKEYWSK
-411 IKNHEVN
+411 IK

>member
-1 MKPLADRLR
+1 MRPLADEIR
-10 PITLDDV
+10 PKTLDNV

-56 NIIASQT
+56 NIIVNQT

-77 KDIEDITKS
+77 KDIEDITKN
-86 LDSLYGYKGVVL
+86 LDNLYGYNGVVL

-110 QQSLLSYLENGQI
+110 QQSLLSYIENGQI

-135 SVYSAIISR
+135 SVYSALISR
-144 CLIFEFKPLDSGD
+144 CLIFEFKPLNSDD
-157 IYSGLKNAINTLN
+157 IFLGLKNTINSLN
-170 EEKSLNITYD
+170 EQESLNISYD
-180 IDALKT
+180 IDALKK
-186 ISNMSK
+186 ISILSK

-203 ILIKSTLKHTI
+203 VLIKSNLRHNI
-214 HIDLNSV
+214 HIDLTSV

-226 ESFFMDESK
+226 ESFFMDQSK

-255 ILALGVL
+255 ILALSVL

-293 FFSLIQSA
+293 FFSLINAA
-301 KLVGMPEAKII
+301 KMVGMPEAKII
-312 LSHAVILLSTSPKSN
+312 LAHAVILLSTSPKSN
-327 SAYTAISRAIDDI
+327 SAYVAISKAFNDI
-340 EKKDIGSVLNHL
+340 EKKDIGPVLNHL
-352 KDCHYEGAKKLGVK
+352 RDCHYEGSKKLGIT
-366 GYKYPHDYPNN
+366 GYKYPHDYPNH
-377 YVKQEYMPENLKG
+377 YVKQDYMPDNLKG
-390 SVYYTP
+390 TTYYTP
-396 GNNKYEKALKTYWDN
+396 CDNKYENSLKEYWSK
-411 IKNHEVN
+411 IK

>member
-1 MKPLADRLR
+1 MRPLADKIR
-10 PITLDDV
+10 PKTLDNV

-22 LIGNNKILRRIIEKK
+22 LIGSNKILRRIIEKK

-56 NIIASQT
+56 NIIVNQT

-77 KDIEDITKS
+77 KDIEDITKN
-86 LDSLYGYKGVVL
+86 LDNLYGYNGVVL

-110 QQSLLSYLENGQI
+110 QQSLLSYIENGQI

-135 SVYSAIISR
+135 SVYSALISR
-144 CLIFEFKPLDSGD
+144 CLIFEFKLLNSDD
-157 IYSGLKNAINTLN
+157 IFFGLKNTINSLN
-170 EEKSLNITYD
+170 EQESLNISYD
-180 IDALKT
+180 IDALKK
-186 ISNMSK
+186 ISILSK

-203 ILIKSTLKHTI
+203 VLIKSNLKHNI
-214 HIDLNSV
+214 HIDLTSV

-255 ILALGVL
+255 ILALSVL

-293 FFSLIQSA
+293 FFSLINAA
-301 KLVGMPEAKII
+301 KMVGMPEAKII
-312 LSHAVILLSTSPKSN
+312 LAHAVILLSTSPKSN
-327 SAYTAISRAIDDI
+327 SAYVAISKAFNDI
-340 EKKDIGSVLNHL
+340 EKKDIGPVLNHL
-352 KDCHYEGAKKLGVK
+352 RDCHYEGSKKLGIT
-366 GYKYPHDYPNN
+366 GYKYPHDYPNH
-377 YVKQEYMPENLKG
+377 YVKQDYMPNNLKG
-390 SVYYTP
+390 TIYYTP
-396 GNNKYEKALKTYWDN
+396 CDNKYENSLKEYWSK
-411 IKNHEVN
+411 IK

>member
-1 MKPLADRLR
+1 MRPLADKIR
-10 PITLDDV
+10 PKTLDNV

-56 NIIASQT
+56 NIIVNQT

-77 KDIEDITKS
+77 KDIEDITKN
-86 LDSLYGYKGVVL
+86 LDNLYGYNGVVL

-110 QQSLLSYLENGQI
+110 QQSLLSYIENGQI

-135 SVYSAIISR
+135 SVYSALISR
-144 CLIFEFKPLDSGD
+144 CLIFEFKPLNSDD
-157 IYSGLKNAINTLN
+157 IFFGLKNTINSLN
-170 EEKSLNITYD
+170 EQESLNISYD
-180 IDALKT
+180 IDALKK
-186 ISNMSK
+186 ISILSK

-203 ILIKSTLKHTI
+203 VLIKSNLKHNI
-214 HIDLNSV
+214 HIDLTSV

-255 ILALGVL
+255 ILALSVL

-293 FFSLIQSA
+293 FFSLINAA
-301 KLVGMPEAKII
+301 KMVGMPEAKII
-312 LSHAVILLSTSPKSN
+312 LAHAVILLSTSPKSN
-327 SAYTAISRAIDDI
+327 SAYVAISKAFNDI
-340 EKKDIGSVLNHL
+340 EKKDIGPVLNHL
-352 KDCHYEGAKKLGVK
+352 RDCHYEGSKKLGIT
-366 GYKYPHDYPNN
+366 GYKYPHDYPNH
-377 YVKQEYMPENLKG
+377 YVKQDYMPDNLRG
-390 SVYYTP
+390 TTYYTP
-396 GNNKYEKALKTYWDN
+396 CDNKYENSLKEYWSK
-411 IKNHEVN
+411 IK

>member
-1 MKPLADRLR
+1 MRPLADKIR
-10 PITLDDV
+10 PKTLDNV

-56 NIIASQT
+56 NIIVNQT

-77 KDIEDITKS
+77 KDIEDITKN
-86 LDSLYGYKGVVL
+86 LDNLYGYNGVVL

-110 QQSLLSYLENGQI
+110 QQSLLSYIENGQI

-135 SVYSAIISR
+135 SVYSALISR
-144 CLIFEFKPLDSGD
+144 CLIFEFKPLNSDD
-157 IYSGLKNAINTLN
+157 IFLGLKNTINSLN
-170 EEKSLNITYD
+170 EQESLNISYD
-180 IDALKT
+180 IDALKK
-186 ISNMSK
+186 ISILSK

-203 ILIKSTLKHTI
+203 VLIKSNLRHNI
-214 HIDLNSV
+214 HIDLTSV

-226 ESFFMDESK
+226 ESFFMDQSK

-255 ILALGVL
+255 ILALSVV

-293 FFSLIQSA
+293 FFSLINAA
-301 KLVGMPEAKII
+301 KMVGMPEAKII
-312 LSHAVILLSTSPKSN
+312 LAHAVILLSTSPKSN
-327 SAYTAISRAIDDI
+327 SAYVAISKAFNDI
-340 EKKDIGSVLNHL
+340 EKKDIGPVLNHL
-352 KDCHYEGAKKLGVK
+352 RDCHYEGSKKLGIT
-366 GYKYPHDYPNN
+366 GYKYPHDYPNH
-377 YVKQEYMPENLKG
+377 YVKQDYMPDNLKG
-390 SVYYTP
+390 TTYYTP
-396 GNNKYEKALKTYWDN
+396 CNNKYENSLKEYWSK
-411 IKNHEVN
+411 IK

>member
-1 MKPLADRLR
+1 MRPLADKIR
-10 PITLDDV
+10 PKTLDNV

-56 NIIASQT
+56 NIIVNQT

-77 KDIEDITKS
+77 KDIEDITKN
-86 LDSLYGYKGVVL
+86 LDNLYGYNGVVL

-110 QQSLLSYLENGQI
+110 QQSLLSYIENGQI

-135 SVYSAIISR
+135 SVYSALISR
-144 CLIFEFKPLDSGD
+144 CLIFEFKPLNSDD
-157 IYSGLKNAINTLN
+157 IFLGLKNTINSLN
-170 EEKSLNITYD
+170 EQESLNISYD
-180 IDALKT
+180 IDALKK
-186 ISNMSK
+186 ISILSK

-203 ILIKSTLKHTI
+203 VFIKSNLRHNI
-214 HIDLNSV
+214 HIDLTSV

-226 ESFFMDESK
+226 ESFFMDQSK

-255 ILALGVL
+255 ILALSVL

-293 FFSLIQSA
+293 FFSLINAA
-301 KLVGMPEAKII
+301 KMVGMPEAKII
-312 LSHAVILLSTSPKSN
+312 LAHAVILLSTSPKSN
-327 SAYTAISRAIDDI
+327 SAYVAISKAFNDI
-340 EKKDIGSVLNHL
+340 EKKDIGPVLNHL
-352 KDCHYEGAKKLGVK
+352 RDCHYEGSKKLGIT
-366 GYKYPHDYPNN
+366 GYKYPHDYPNH
-377 YVKQEYMPENLKG
+377 YVKQDYMPDNLKG
-390 SVYYTP
+390 TTYYTP
-396 GNNKYEKALKTYWDN
+396 CDNKYENSLKEYWSK
-411 IKNHEVN
+411 IK

>member
-1 MKPLADRLR
+1 MRPLADKIR
-10 PITLDDV
+10 PKTLDNV

-56 NIIASQT
+56 NIIVNQT

-77 KDIEDITKS
+77 KDIEDITKN
-86 LDSLYGYKGVVL
+86 LDNLYGYNSVVL

-110 QQSLLSYLENGQI
+110 QQSLLSYIENGQI

-135 SVYSAIISR
+135 SVYSALISR
-144 CLIFEFKPLDSGD
+144 CLIFEFKPLNSDD
-157 IYSGLKNAINTLN
+157 IFLGLKNTINSLN
-170 EEKSLNITYD
+170 EQESLNISYD
-180 IDALKT
+180 IDALKK
-186 ISNMSK
+186 ISILSK

-203 ILIKSTLKHTI
+203 VLIKSNLRHNI
-214 HIDLNSV
+214 HIDLTSV

-226 ESFFMDESK
+226 ESFFMDQSK

-255 ILALGVL
+255 ILALSVL

-293 FFSLIQSA
+293 FFSLINAA
-301 KLVGMPEAKII
+301 KMVGMPEAKII
-312 LSHAVILLSTSPKSN
+312 LAHAVILLSTSPKSN
-327 SAYTAISRAIDDI
+327 SAYVAISKAFNDI
-340 EKKDIGSVLNHL
+340 EKKDIGPVLNHL
-352 KDCHYEGAKKLGVK
+352 RDCHYEGSKKLGIT
-366 GYKYPHDYPNN
+366 GYKYPHDYPNH
-377 YVKQEYMPENLKG
+377 YVKQDYMPDNLKG
-390 SVYYTP
+390 TTYYTP
-396 GNNKYEKALKTYWDN
+396 CDNKYENSLKEYWSK
-411 IKNHEVN
+411 IK

>member
-1 MKPLADRLR
+1 MRPLADKIR
-10 PITLDDV
+10 PKTLDNV

-56 NIIASQT
+56 NIIVNQT

-77 KDIEDITKS
+77 KDIEDITKN
-86 LDSLYGYKGVVL
+86 LDNLYGYNGVVL

-110 QQSLLSYLENGQI
+110 QQSLLSYIENGQI

-135 SVYSAIISR
+135 SVYSALISR
-144 CLIFEFKPLDSGD
+144 CLIFEFKPLNSDD
-157 IYSGLKNAINTLN
+157 IFLGLKNTINSLN
-170 EEKSLNITYD
+170 EQESLNISYD
-180 IDALKT
+180 IDALKK
-186 ISNMSK
+186 ISILSK

-203 ILIKSTLKHTI
+203 VLIKSNLRHNI
-214 HIDLNSV
+214 HIDLTSV

-226 ESFFMDESK
+226 ESFFMDQSK

-255 ILALGVL
+255 ILALSVL

-293 FFSLIQSA
+293 FFSLINAA
-301 KLVGMPEAKII
+301 KMVGMPEAKII
-312 LSHAVILLSTSPKSN
+312 LAHAVILLSTSPKSN
-327 SAYTAISRAIDDI
+327 SAYVAISKAFNDI
-340 EKKDIGSVLNHL
+340 EKKDIGPVLNHL
-352 KDCHYEGAKKLGVK
+352 RDCHYEESKKLGIT
-366 GYKYPHDYPNN
+366 GYKYPHDYPNH
-377 YVKQEYMPENLKG
+377 YVKQDYMPDNLKG
-390 SVYYTP
+390 TTYYTP
-396 GNNKYEKALKTYWDN
+396 CDNKYENSLKEYWSK
-411 IKNHEVN
+411 IK

>member
-1 MKPLADRLR
+1 MRPLADKIR
-10 PITLDDV
+10 PKTLDNV

-56 NIIASQT
+56 NIIVNQT

-77 KDIEDITKS
+77 KDIEDITKN
-86 LDSLYGYKGVVL
+86 LDNLYGYNGVVL

-110 QQSLLSYLENGQI
+110 QQSLLSYIENGQI

-135 SVYSAIISR
+135 SVYSALISR
-144 CLIFEFKPLDSGD
+144 CLIFEFKPLNSDD
-157 IYSGLKNAINTLN
+157 IFLGLKNTINSLN
-170 EEKSLNITYD
+170 EQESLNISYD
-180 IDALKT
+180 IDALKK
-186 ISNMSK
+186 ISILSK

-203 ILIKSTLKHTI
+203 VFIKSNLRHNI
-214 HIDLNSV
+214 HIDLTSV

-226 ESFFMDESK
+226 KSCFMDQSK

-255 ILALGVL
+255 ILALSVL

-293 FFSLIQSA
+293 FFSLINAA
-301 KLVGMPEAKII
+301 KMVGMPEAKII
-312 LSHAVILLSTSPKSN
+312 LAHAVILLSTSPKSN
-327 SAYTAISRAIDDI
+327 SAYVAISKAFNDI
-340 EKKDIGSVLNHL
+340 EKKDIGPVLNHL
-352 KDCHYEGAKKLGVK
+352 RDCHYEGSKKLGIT
-366 GYKYPHDYPNN
+366 GYKYPHDYPNH
-377 YVKQEYMPENLKG
+377 YVKQDYMPDNLKG
-390 SVYYTP
+390 TTYYTP
-396 GNNKYEKALKTYWDN
+396 CDNKYENSLKEYWSK
-411 IKNHEVN
+411 IK

>member
-1 MKPLADRLR
+1 MRPLADKIR
-10 PITLDDV
+10 PKTLDNV

-37 EIPNMIFFGP
+37 EISNMIFFGP

-56 NIIASQT
+56 NIIVNQT

-77 KDIEDITKS
+77 KDIEDITKN
-86 LDSLYGYKGVVL
+86 LDNLYGYNGVVL

-110 QQSLLSYLENGQI
+110 QQSLLSYIENGQI

-135 SVYSAIISR
+135 SVYSALISR
-144 CLIFEFKPLDSGD
+144 CLIFEFKPLNSDD
-157 IYSGLKNAINTLN
+157 IFLGLKNTINSLN
-170 EEKSLNITYD
+170 EQESLNISYD
-180 IDALKT
+180 IDALKK
-186 ISNMSK
+186 ISILSK

-203 ILIKSTLKHTI
+203 VLIKSNLRHNI
-214 HIDLNSV
+214 HIDLTSV

-226 ESFFMDESK
+226 ESFFMDQSK

-255 ILALGVL
+255 ILALSVL

-293 FFSLIQSA
+293 FFSLINAA
-301 KLVGMPEAKII
+301 KMVGMPEAKII
-312 LSHAVILLSTSPKSN
+312 LAHAVILLSTSPKSN
-327 SAYTAISRAIDDI
+327 SAYVAISKAFNDI
-340 EKKDIGSVLNHL
+340 EKKDIGPVLNHL
-352 KDCHYEGAKKLGVK
+352 RDCHYEGSKKLGIT
-366 GYKYPHDYPNN
+366 GYKYPHDYPNH
-377 YVKQEYMPENLKG
+377 YVKQDYMPDNLKG
-390 SVYYTP
+390 TTYYTP
-396 GNNKYEKALKTYWDN
+396 CDNKYENSLKEYWSK
-411 IKNHEVN
+411 IK

>member
-1 MKPLADRLR
+1 MRPLADKIR
-10 PITLDDV
+10 PKTLDNV

-56 NIIASQT
+56 NIIVNQT

-77 KDIEDITKS
+77 KDIEDITKN
-86 LDSLYGYKGVVL
+86 LDNLYGYNGVVL

-110 QQSLLSYLENGQI
+110 QQSLLSYIENGQI

-135 SVYSAIISR
+135 SVYSALISR
-144 CLIFEFKPLDSGD
+144 CLIFEFKPLNSDD
-157 IYSGLKNAINTLN
+157 IFLGLKNTINSLN
-170 EEKSLNITYD
+170 EQESLNISYD
-180 IDALKT
+180 IDALKK
-186 ISNMSK
+186 ISILSK

-203 ILIKSTLKHTI
+203 VLIKSNLRHNI
-214 HIDLNSV
+214 HIDLTSV

-255 ILALGVL
+255 ILALSVL

-293 FFSLIQSA
+293 FFSLINAA
-301 KLVGMPEAKII
+301 KMVGMPEAKII
-312 LSHAVILLSTSPKSN
+312 LAHAVILLSTSPKSN
-327 SAYTAISRAIDDI
+327 SAYVAISKAFNDI
-340 EKKDIGSVLNHL
+340 EKKDIGPVLNHL
-352 KDCHYEGAKKLGVK
+352 RDCHYEGSKKLGIT
-366 GYKYPHDYPNN
+366 GYKYPHDYPNH
-377 YVKQEYMPENLKG
+377 YVKQDYMPDNLKG
-390 SVYYTP
+390 TTYYTP
-396 GNNKYEKALKTYWDN
+396 CDNKYENSLKEYWSK
-411 IKNHEVN
+411 IK

>member
-1 MKPLADRLR
+1 MRPLADKIR
-10 PITLDDV
+10 PKTLDNV

-22 LIGNNKILRRIIEKK
+22 LIGSNKILRRIIEKK

-56 NIIASQT
+56 NIIVNQT

-77 KDIEDITKS
+77 KDIEDITKN
-86 LDSLYGYKGVVL
+86 LDNLYGYNGVVL

-110 QQSLLSYLENGQI
+110 QQSLLSYIENGQI

-135 SVYSAIISR
+135 SVYSALISR
-144 CLIFEFKPLDSGD
+144 CLIFEFKPLNSDD
-157 IYSGLKNAINTLN
+157 IFLGLKNTINSLN
-170 EEKSLNITYD
+170 EQESLNISYD
-180 IDALKT
+180 IDALKK
-186 ISNMSK
+186 ISILSK

-203 ILIKSTLKHTI
+203 VLIKSNLKHNI
-214 HIDLNSV
+214 HIDLTSV

-255 ILALGVL
+255 ILALSVL

-293 FFSLIQSA
+293 FFSLINAA
-301 KLVGMPEAKII
+301 KMVGMPEAKII
-312 LSHAVILLSTSPKSN
+312 LAHAVILLSTSPKSN
-327 SAYTAISRAIDDI
+327 SAYVAISKAFNDI
-340 EKKDIGSVLNHL
+340 EKKDIGPVLNHL
-352 KDCHYEGAKKLGVK
+352 RDCHYEGSKKLGIT
-366 GYKYPHDYPNN
+366 GYKYPHDYPNH
-377 YVKQEYMPENLKG
+377 YVKQDYMPDNLRG
-390 SVYYTP
+390 TTYYTP
-396 GNNKYEKALKTYWDN
+396 CDNKYENSLKEYWSK
-411 IKNHEVN
+411 IK